1 MLKLNVGLNKKI
13 GEAAYGS
20 RGASAELQ
28 LEAESSLVDRP
39 DRLRERIRP
48 LFALAKASVDEELNG
63 ANPSQANR
71 HAGDG
76 HGRRRDDARKAT
88 ASQARALHVIADRQ
102 RVDLAGL
109 LRHRFGVDTAGDL
122 TIREAS
128 AMIDEMKSS
137 AKGIGGRR

>member
-63 ANPSQANR
+63 ANASQANGY
-71 HAGDG
+71 AGDG
-76 HGRRRDDARKAT
+76 HGGRRDAARKAT

-102 RVDLAGL
+102 RVDLAGM
-109 LRHRFGVDTAGDL
+109 LRQRFGVDTAGDL
-122 TIREAS
+122 TITEAS
-128 AMIDEMKSS
+128 ELIDEMKSP